1 MTPRIVSA
9 VASMTAHG
17 QVGASEVTLKR
28 VQDAM
33 RDAVARAQAEGVT
46 DTETLRQLQIEA
58 RDKAID

>member
-1 MTPRIVSA
+1 MTSRIVSA

-17 QVGASEVTLKR
+17 QVGASEAASKR

-33 RDAVARAQAEGVT
+33 RNALARAQADGVT

-58 RDKAID
+58 RDKALD